1 MKFCFLLAYLD
12 YQEVVL
18 SVHCKVDMLE
28 NSGNF
33 CYDAK
38 KIGPYKSGKV
48 VWNALSLTCH
58 MTLSKSVHHS
68 RRLCL
73 CV

>member
-1 MKFCFLLAYLD
+1 MKFCFLFAYLD
-12 YQEVVL
+12 YQEMVL

-28 NSGNF
+28 NSGSF

-38 KIGPYKSGKV
+38 KTGPYKSGKV
-48 VWNALSLTCH
+48 GWNALSLISH
-58 MTLSKSVHHS
+58 VTLSRTIHHP
-68 RRLCL
+68 RCLCL

>member
-38 KIGPYKSGKV
+38 KIGPYKQDMVGMVIPCSHPLSQTFQGKRKLG
-48 VWNALSLTCH
+48 WASL
-58 MTLSKSVHHS
+58 
-68 RRLCL
+68 
-73 CV
+73 

>member
-12 YQEVVL
+12 YQEV
-18 SVHCKVDMLE
+18 DMSK

-33 CYDAK
+33 CYYAK
-38 KIGPYKSGKV
+38 NTGPYKSGKV
-48 VWNALSLTCH
+48 GWNALSLTCH
-58 MTLSKSVHHS
+58 MTLGRSVHHS
-68 RRLCL
+68 RCLCL